1 MPAPSM
7 RARGA
12 LHAPYARPIASCARP
27 CRPQNL
33 SQLPG
38 ISEPPSTFDHF
49 TTTNSIAFGGAFAV
63 PAVGATRHGAAF
75 KSKLSRSDIFAASR
89 VQGAAATESTAAA
102 FARTTASASR
112 RPQPRFVH
120 GGAYRNRSQVAL
132 DRNLVASGGARASRP
147 ACVAL
152 RVPFT
157 LAPLPPPHPIG
168 GAAPAAVP
176 PAAPSPAA
184 ALPAA
189 APLVMIRRGP
199 PCDGSLASTAPA
211 LDFCTSDSV
220 HFQWQR
226 QNAPRPTHQFNL
238 PHKNGS
244 SLDVYMPET
253 QRAQRNA
260 AGPLHYTTSH
270 TTQFTAYPGT
280 TLMVPPGKG
289 GVDMTR
295 SSVPLGV
302 DDYPTERAH
311 TATAFVGTGL
321 DCTRASCPSRGTLG
335 ARL

>member
-1 MPAPSM
+1 MLRPELRITRTGLDTASLVGQTADEGHQHFVTHNQAAYPLRAGSSSRPSTQSKYI
-7 RARGA
+7 
-12 LHAPYARPIASCARP
+12 HK
-27 CRPQNL
+27 NL

-132 DRNLVASGGARASRP
+132 DRNLVASG
-147 ACVAL
+147 
-152 RVPFT
+152 
-157 LAPLPPPHPIG
+157 
-168 GAAPAAVP
+168 
-176 PAAPSPAA
+176 
-184 ALPAA
+184 
-189 APLVMIRRGP
+189 
-199 PCDGSLASTAPA
+199 APA